1 METEMEIKKVGVL
14 GCGLMG
20 SGIAQTAATA
30 GFDVVVRE
38 VSNELC
44 ERGFAGIE
52 KSLAKFTEKGTIT
65 ADQQTEIRGRLRGTT
80 EFADLAD
87 CDIIIEAI
95 IENLD
100 TKRDTYKQLDE
111 LCKPDTIFA
120 SNTSSLSITEMMTAT
135 SNERQRRFIGLHFFN
150 PVPIMKLVEVVKTIL
165 TDEAV
170 YETAVDFG
178 KRLGKTPVRASDKT
192 GFIVNRLLV
201 PYMLDSIRAL
211 EEGVG
216 SIVDIDNAMKLG
228 CGYPMGP
235 LTLGDFVGLDTTY
248 YIAEIMFNEFRE
260 KRFAPP
266 PLLKRMVL
274 AGLYGRKSGRG
285 FYDYADPKNP
295 VPMNLV

>member
-1 METEMEIKKVGVL
+1 MEIKKVGVL

-20 SGIAQTAATA
+20 AGIAQTCATA
-30 GFDVVVRE
+30 GLDVVVRE
-38 VSNELC
+38 VSDELC

-52 KSLAKFTEKGTIT
+52 KSLAKFAEKGTIT
-65 ADQQTEIRGRLRGTT
+65 ADEQKQIRGRMTGTT
-80 EFADLAD
+80 KLEDLAD
-87 CDIIIEAI
+87 CDLIIEAI

-100 TKRDTYKQLDE
+100 LKRETYQQLDE

-135 SNERQRRFIGLHFFN
+135 RPARQQRFIGLHFFN
-150 PVPIMKLVEVVKTIL
+150 PVPLMKLVEVVRTIL
-165 TDEAV
+165 TDEEV
-170 YETAVDFG
+170 YEQAVAFG
-178 KRLGKTPVRASDKT
+178 KQLGKVPVRANDRS

-201 PYMLDSIRAL
+201 PYLLDAIRAL

-216 SIVDIDNAMKLG
+216 SIGDIDNAMKLG

-235 LTLGDFVGLDTTY
+235 LTLLDFVGLDTTY
-248 YIAEIMFNEFRE
+248 YIAEIMFTEFRE

-285 FYDYADPKNP
+285 FYDYTDAKNP
-295 VPMNLV
+295 KPMNLI

>member
-1 METEMEIKKVGVL
+1 MEIKRVGVL

-20 SGIAQTAATA
+20 SGIAQTAASA
-30 GFDVVVRE
+30 GFETIVRE
-38 VSNELC
+38 VSDELI
-44 ERGFAGIE
+44 EKGFAGIE
-52 KSLAKFTEKGTIT
+52 KSLARFAEKGTIT
-65 ADQQTEIRGRLRGTT
+65 GEQQSQIRSRLRGTT
-80 EFADLAD
+80 SFEELSD

-95 IENLD
+95 IENIE
-100 TKRDTYKQLDE
+100 TKRDTYAELDRI
-111 LCKPDTIFA
+111 CKPETIFA
-120 SNTSSLSITEMMTAT
+120 SNTSSISITEMMTAT
-135 SNERQRRFIGLHFFN
+135 SSERQRRFIGMHFFN
-150 PVPIMKLVEVVKTIL
+150 PVPLMKLVEVIRTIL
-165 TDEAV
+165 TDEAI
-170 YETAVDFG
+170 YEQAIEFG

-201 PYMLDSIRAL
+201 PYMLDAIRAL

-235 LTLGDFVGLDTTY
+235 FTLGDFVGLDTTY

-285 FYDYADPKNP
+285 FYDYTADPKNP
-295 VPMNLV
+295 TPMNLL

>member
-1 METEMEIKKVGVL
+1 MEIKKVGVL

-30 GFDVVVRE
+30 GFDVIVRE
-38 VSNELC
+38 VSGELC
-44 ERGFAGIE
+44 DRGFAGID
-52 KSLAKFTEKGTIT
+52 KSLARFAEKGTIT
-65 ADQQTEIRGRLRGTT
+65 TEQQTEIRGRLRGTT
-80 EFADLAD
+80 SLEDLAD

-100 TKRDTYKQLDE
+100 TKRDTYKQLDAV
-111 LCKPDTIFA
+111 CKPETIFA
-120 SNTSSLSITEMMTAT
+120 SNTSSISITEMMTST
-135 SNERQRRFIGLHFFN
+135 SAERQKRFIGLHFFN
-150 PVPIMKLVEVVKTIL
+150 PVPLMKLVEVVRTIL
-165 TDEAV
+165 TDESV
-170 YETAVDFG
+170 YERAVEFG
-178 KRLGKTPVRASDKT
+178 KQLGKVPVRAGDKT

-201 PYMLDSIRAL
+201 PYMLDAIRAL

-235 LTLGDFVGLDTTY
+235 FTLGDFVGLDTTY

-285 FYDYADPKNP
+285 FYDYTADPKNP
-295 VPMNLV
+295 TPMKLV

>member
-1 METEMEIKKVGVL
+1 
-14 GCGLMG
+14 MG
-20 SGIAQTAATA
+20 SGIAQVSATA
-30 GFDVVVRE
+30 GFDTVVKE
-38 VSNELC
+38 VSEDLIAK
-44 ERGFAGIE
+44 GFGGIE
-52 KSLAKFTEKGTIT
+52 KSLAKFAEKGTIT
-65 ADQQTEIRGRLRGTT
+65 SDQQTEIRARLSGTT
-80 EFADLAD
+80 SFGDLAD

-100 TKRDTYKQLDE
+100 EKRSTYKQLDE
-111 LCKPDTIFA
+111 ICKPQTIFA

-135 SNERQRRFIGLHFFN
+135 SAERQRRFIGMHFFN
-150 PVPIMKLVEVVKTIL
+150 PVPLMKLVEVVKTIL
-165 TDEAV
+165 TDADV
-170 YETAVDFG
+170 YEQAVEFG
-178 KRLGKTPVRASDKT
+178 KKLGKVPVRAGDKT

-201 PYMLDSIRAL
+201 PYMLDAIRAL

-235 LTLGDFVGLDTTY
+235 FTLGDFVGLDTTY

-285 FYDYADPKNP
+285 FYDYTKDAKNP
-295 VPMNLV
+295 TPMNLV

>member
-1 METEMEIKKVGVL
+1 
-14 GCGLMG
+14 MG
-20 SGIAQTAATA
+20 SGIAQVAATA
-30 GFDVVVRE
+30 GFETVVKE
-38 VSNELC
+38 VSDDLIA
-44 ERGFAGIE
+44 RGFGGIE
-52 KSLAKFTEKGTIT
+52 KSLAKFAEKGTIT
-65 ADQQTEIRGRLRGTT
+65 SAQQKEIRGRLTGTT
-80 EFADLAD
+80 SFNELAD

-100 TKRDTYKQLDE
+100 EKRSTYRQLDE
-111 LCKPDTIFA
+111 LCKPETIFA

-135 SNERQRRFIGLHFFN
+135 SAERQRRFIGMHFFN
-150 PVPIMKLVEVVKTIL
+150 PVPLMKLVEVVKTIL
-165 TDEAV
+165 TDDDV
-170 YETAVDFG
+170 YEQAVEFSR
-178 KRLGKTPVRASDKT
+178 KLGKVPVRAGDKT

-235 LTLGDFVGLDTTY
+235 FTLGDFVGLDTTY

-285 FYDYADPKNP
+285 FYHYTKDPKNP
-295 VPMNLV
+295 TPMNLI